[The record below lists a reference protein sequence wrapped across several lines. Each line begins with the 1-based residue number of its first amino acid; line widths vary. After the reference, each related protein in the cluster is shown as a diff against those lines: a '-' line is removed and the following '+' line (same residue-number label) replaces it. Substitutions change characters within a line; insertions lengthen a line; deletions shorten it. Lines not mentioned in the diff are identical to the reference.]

1 MMTGKKSITYAIALK
16 MHSFSLSFLVIVF
29 LLDARE
35 RGQRKGFNIYARIS
49 LVDKKKREKRT
60 FFVALTTAT
69 SSWLGFWV

>member
-1 MMTGKKSITYAIALK
+1 MNRMEVGKMMTGKKSITYAIALK

-49 LVDKKKREKRT
+49 LVDKKNVKKEH
-60 FFVALTTAT
+60 FL
-69 SSWLGFWV
+69 LH